1 MTSGGTGRFSFFVF
15 EYHRR
20 ARKGPTRTRRTGCD
34 SRQSTSY
41 CVGTMRTPFT
51 AIMRTRTLI
60 CDSTRV
66 YTPPTVRLVLPSLGA
81 RSA

>member
-41 CVGTMRTPFT
+41 CVGTHEDPFYGDNENPHVDLRLYPGLYP
-51 AIMRTRTLI
+51 A
-60 CDSTRV
+60 DS
-66 YTPPTVRLVLPSLGA
+66 
-81 RSA
+81 SACLAKSWSP